1 MALLNLDNDA
11 RVNCS
16 LMALL
21 VLVQYLTTTEEAGCL
36 FSHLVGTLLTAFV
49 QYLIASQ
56 QNALHWKRLLNISGS
71 NEAGGHLGPGQRN
84 WQKTNA
90 AFYGKSSAAPEHLI
104 SPLQCKL
111 AKGVWCHTMVF
122 PFKSSVLQSVG
133 PLHHTF
139 LVF

>member
-56 QNALHWKRLLNISGS
+56 QSSRMPCIGNDCSTFPVLMRPEDTWA
-71 NEAGGHLGPGQRN
+71 PGQRN

-111 AKGVWCHTMVF
+111 AKGVRCHTI
-122 PFKSSVLQSVG
+122 
-133 PLHHTF
+133 
-139 LVF
+139 